1 MSKHNLTD
9 FPTKGEDKKISLRN
23 SNYPVFDKR
32 FAEGLKE
39 NDPKI
44 WKAGGNI
51 EGNRS
56 FRLLMRALD
65 GDDSPEVLKKIKER
79 EAWAARHFEDG
90 SQFKSGD
97 KKARPSNI
105 AGVVAQIKWLVIGNL
120 GEQKMKDV
128 ILEAIK
134 YLELKESGSASQ
146 AQQDREME
154 TRQETIEYKVIIKEG
169 ENKYGEGNKF
179 YLDGELSPRLIM
191 LEGNTYK
198 FDLSDASNKTHA
210 LRFSTTEDGTHGEG
224 NAYTKGVSVEGKAG
238 EDGASISIEIM
249 EDTPDLYYYCVN
261 HKGMG
266 NKIQV
271 REVDEERQISAK
283 TEKALQNKV
292 DEHNKEVNNA
302 ASKRTTL
309 GTLKKVYDRGI
320 GAYNTNPASVRPNV
334 SNPSTWAMARVNSF
348 LFVLRNG
355 RFQGGKHDTDLLPE
369 SHPLSSKE
377 EKSMVDKEDRHILN
391 ISEADNKVVIEF
403 AKQNEDKEEEGEE
416 VEATDESRPY
426 HYDEDEDEKDRK
438 VVDLNVKYRTIDLSR
453 SDYVDEEKRLVRVGV
468 SSTEPVER
476 SFGME
481 ILGHS
486 PDEIN
491 MEFMQSGR
499 SPLLL
504 DHDMTKQI
512 GVVEEFKLDQAA
524 QRTVAVVRFGRSKLA
539 EEVFRDVLD
548 GIRMNI
554 SVGYRVDKLTRVKEK
569 DENYYRAS
577 WTPLEVSSVSVP
589 ADQSR
594 LVGVG
599 RSKDKKVKT
608 KVQIMSN
615 EKQEINLDEV
625 RLESAEAAKK
635 EFARNS
641 KEILDLAVKHNKR
654 DLAHKAISEGKSV
667 EEFRGILLDN
677 ISNDTPLET
686 PKDIG
691 LTEKETKRFSIMRAI
706 NAMANPTDRK
716 AQENARFEFEASEA
730 AQRSYGQTAQGI
742 MLPDEVLRNWN
753 QRDLSAGSDGDLI
766 GQDYRAGDFIDVLRN
781 NSAVMPL
788 ATMLNGLSGDV
799 KIPKKTAAASAAFIS
814 SEGGAAGESELT
826 VGNVSMSPKSLG
838 AFTDITR
845 QLMIQSSIDVENLVR
860 NDLAQSMAIAIDDA
874 ALEGSGSSGNPTGI
888 TNTSGINTVSLSSA
902 AAPTFAEMVSMET
915 AVRVDN
921 ALLGD
926 LCYIVHPSNYGT
938 LKTTEKASGTA
949 QFVAANDEINGYKA
963 VVSPQ
968 LTANNYVFGNFND
981 LLVGM
986 FGGLDIVVDPFTG
999 SSSGNVR
1006 IVALQS
1012 VDVAVRHAVSF
1023 CAAS

>member
-1 MSKHNLTD
+1 MATD
-9 FPTKGEDKKISLRN
+9 FPKKGDDKKISLRN

-32 FAEGLKE
+32 FAEGVKE
-39 NDPKI
+39 NNPEI

-65 GDDSPEVLKKIKER
+65 GDETPAVLDKIKER
-79 EAWAARHFEDG
+79 EAWIARHFEDG
-90 SQFKSGD
+90 AQFKSGD
-97 KKARPSNI
+97 KAARPSNI
-105 AGVVAQIKWLVIGNL
+105 GGVVAQMKWLTIGTL
-120 GEQKMKDV
+120 GERGMKDV

-134 YLELKESGSASQ
+134 YLEQKEYGSASQ
-146 AQQDREME
+146 AQADR
-154 TRQETIEYKVIIKEG
+154 QV
-169 ENKYGEGNKF
+169 
-179 YLDGELSPRLIM
+179 
-191 LEGNTYK
+191 
-198 FDLSDASNKTHA
+198 SN
-210 LRFSTTEDGTHGEG
+210 
-224 NAYTKGVSVEGKAG
+224 NV
-238 EDGASISIEIM
+238 
-249 EDTPDLYYYCVN
+249 
-261 HKGMG
+261 
-266 NKIQV
+266 
-271 REVDEERQISAK
+271 
-283 TEKALQNKV
+283 EKALRKKAE
-292 DEHNKEVNNA
+292 DHNEQVGNV
-302 ASKRTTL
+302 ASKRTTYR
-309 GTLKKVYDRGI
+309 TLLAVFERGV
-320 GAYNTNPASVRPNV
+320 GAYKTSPGSVRPNV
-334 SNPSTWAMARVNSF
+334 TSPEQWAYARVNSF

-355 RFQGGKHDTDLLPE
+355 RFQGGKHDTDLLPK

-377 EKSMVDKEDRHILN
+377 EKSMEDKQDRHILN
-391 ISEADNKVVIEF
+391 VSETDDKVVVEF
-403 AKQNEDKEEEGEE
+403 AKHHEDEEQGEE
-416 VEATDESRPY
+416 MEMTEEARPY
-426 HYDEDEDEKDRK
+426 HDDEDEDKERK
-438 VVDLNVKYRTIDLSR
+438 VLNLKVNYRTIDLSR
-453 SDYVDEEKRLVRVGV
+453 SEFVDEENRRVRIGV
-468 SSTEPVER
+468 SSEEPVER

-481 ILGHS
+481 VLGHS
-486 PDEIN
+486 PEDIN
-491 MEFMQSGR
+491 MEFMESGR
-499 SPLLL
+499 APLLL

-512 GVVEEFKLDQAA
+512 GVIEEFKLDQTAN
-524 QRTVAVVRFGRSKLA
+524 RTIAVVRFGRSALA

-554 SVGYRVDKLTRVKEK
+554 SVGYRVDKLTRMKDK
-569 DENYYRAS
+569 DEDYYRAS

-599 RSKDKKVKT
+599 RSKQIAEKA
-608 KVQIMSN
+608 KVQIMEN

-625 RLESAEAAKK
+625 RSESAEAAKK

-691 LTEKETKRFSIMRAI
+691 LTEKETKRFSLLKAI
-706 NAMANPTDRK
+706 NAMANPTDRR
-716 AQENARFEFEASEA
+716 AQENAKFEFEASEA

-788 ATMLNGLSGDV
+788 ATMLNGLTGDV
-799 KIPKKTAAASAAFIS
+799 KIPRKTAAASAAFIS

-860 NDLAQSMAIAIDDA
+860 NDLAASMAIAIDDA

-902 AAPTFAEMVSMET
+902 AAPTFAELVSMET
-915 AVRVDN
+915 AIRVDN

-926 LCYIVHPSNYGT
+926 LAYIVHPTNYGT
-938 LKTTEKASGTA
+938 LKTTEKATNTA
-949 QFVAANDEINGYKA
+949 QFVAVNDEINGYTA

-981 LLVGM
+981 LLIGM
-986 FGGLDIVVDPFTG
+986 FGGLDIVVDPFSN
-999 SSSGNVR
+999 SSSGTVR